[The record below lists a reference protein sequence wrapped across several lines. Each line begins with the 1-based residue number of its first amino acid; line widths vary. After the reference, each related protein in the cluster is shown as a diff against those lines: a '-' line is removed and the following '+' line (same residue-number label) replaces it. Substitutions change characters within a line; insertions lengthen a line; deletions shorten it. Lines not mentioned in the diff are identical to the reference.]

1 MTELV
6 DFWIW
11 VVVVLI
17 ILGIGGSSLVIT
29 TLRPLG
35 RQIPFPAPIAD
46 LSLLISNTAQST
58 YQAGIKSYQAGR
70 YDAAIDR
77 FNQLIQ
83 QEPNCPEG
91 YHNRGLAQANLGK
104 TNLAVNDLLKAG
116 ELYDQQG
123 TKDGIDVVKGQL
135 ETLSQR
141 VKG

>member
-1 MTELV
+1 MASSL

-11 VVVVLI
+11 VVVVFI
-17 ILGIGGSSLVIT
+17 ILGIGGGSLVST

-35 RQIPFPAPIAD
+35 RQIPFPKPITD
-46 LSLLISNTAQST
+46 LSLLISAAAQADH
-58 YQAGIKSYQAGR
+58 QAGIDAYQAER
-70 YDAAIDR
+70 YGVAIDR

-104 TNLAVNDLLKAG
+104 TNLAVSDLLKAG

-123 TKDGIDVVKGQL
+123 TKLGIDRVKTQL
-135 ETLSQR
+135 EILAKQA
-141 VKG
+141 KN

>member
-1 MTELV
+1 MTNLV

-11 VVVVLI
+11 VIVVLAV
-17 ILGIGGSSLVIT
+17 LGVGGGLLLVT

-35 RQIPFPAPIAD
+35 RKTPFIEPITV
-46 LSLLISNTAQST
+46 LSLLIGEPAQSSH
-58 YQAGIKSYQAGR
+58 QAGVEAYQAGR
-70 YDAAIDR
+70 YGTAIDR

-104 TNLAVNDLLKAG
+104 NNLAVSDLLKAG

-123 TKDGIDVVKGQL
+123 TKEGIDVIKRQL
-135 ETLSQR
+135 EQLAEQS
-141 VKG
+141 